1 MKAIK
6 ILSFLV
12 LIILSG
18 CNKVAT
24 TSEDKKSVEEVQKF
38 YGGSVVTNKGVE
50 TLNTQANDYFEL
62 IIKDSRLINKQP
74 DRAISNAANITY
86 IIFQNQNPDN
96 YDLIKAKIILPD
108 GTSIS
113 KTFST
118 KELKEVKS
126 IYPEI
131 EKFNSFLTSENY
143 KGILDMFDAKFKP
156 EDHLVYEALSSM
168 KSKLGAIKRIQ
179 FQGFEF
185 IDDSNLGHTILIREV
200 SERDN
205 TFPFINVAFDR
216 KTKKLLNIEFP

>member
-74 DRAISNAANITY
+74 DRAISNAANY
-86 IIFQNQNPDN
+86 LYHFP
-96 YDLIKAKIILPD
+96 KP
-108 GTSIS
+108 
-113 KTFST
+113 
-118 KELKEVKS
+118 KS
-126 IYPEI
+126 
-131 EKFNSFLTSENY
+131 
-143 KGILDMFDAKFKP
+143 G
-156 EDHLVYEALSSM
+156 
-168 KSKLGAIKRIQ
+168 
-179 FQGFEF
+179 
-185 IDDSNLGHTILIREV
+185 
-200 SERDN
+200 
-205 TFPFINVAFDR
+205 
-216 KTKKLLNIEFP
+216 